1 MARQPKAAKPT
12 LDDRFRIAEDSFP
25 DAAGAWDSHLRF
37 GVGVEDGERYLLRLF
52 KKSRTPLDDDLSR
65 LIARGLRRIRR
76 VLSSRRSREL
86 LVEVREVVEDRD
98 ELAIVMLDPGSP
110 IVGSSRAIRARQNL
124 LLTATGRKTFWR
136 NITRVAEALAICHG
150 AGTVHGAVS
159 EHSIFSHG
167 DDRED
172 YRLGGYEACV
182 HIGDGDLGGAGHPL
196 RPSGAIS
203 FRQDWMDLGRT
214 AVTILGVTRDG
225 GPALLAIERRML
237 DRLVNPPQY
246 QLFDGSV
253 VLRELL
259 EVTEELERV
268 GTGSEGEL
276 VLYPS
281 QQVIQSDLPQL
292 TSGALAADDTQAVL
306 QFVEEDLLGPDVR
319 AVVTG
324 RGSVKVVT
332 DLATYGVKIVDDRI
346 GMLVRAD
353 KRRADDWVYNAV
365 ELKHRLHLSRNRR
378 SSEERVRKLGPG
390 TMRWADLGGQGQS
403 PDTARDVI
411 PWYALIVLE
420 AFTWLRELFRVY
432 PVEILPSSPD
442 DNASLVWLLPRE
454 EVDRDQRRER
464 MGFRPTADAIKRE
477 LRHDDGRTEWT
488 ITRFDTLGGGRE
500 RLPELRYLGSG
511 TYEGQEAF
519 AFTSNQAIV
528 PGADYYFRPRRDT
541 GFERAIRR
549 RLQNIIASRSNVEL
563 LRALDDP
570 AQAALDDTLREI
582 ATPGDPPAGLDAT
595 KKLAWDS
602 IVAGRSIN
610 VVVGPPGVGK
620 TYLISHLVQSI
631 LSLTRDA
638 RVLISAQNHETLVQ
652 MEDALKKTLPAH
664 ATIVVRVERSGVDEK
679 TSALREA
686 SVALLQSTSTM
697 QGDGAAV
704 LASQHDQIR
713 QALGPAD
720 QAEQAI
726 ADRVFRD
733 TDNLLLRSSDVTLAT
748 TSSYVIEEMIV
759 DGEQFDWVIIEEA
772 ARANGAE
779 LIGALLLGN
788 RRVMIGDHNQLSPF
802 DVVDR
807 QKFYDV
813 AVAAELL
820 SDAKEQIATISD
832 LPPEVEAT
840 LELLKTDQALL
851 ADTLATAARLEEAF
865 RSIAE
870 REEDRERTTDRPSS
884 IAVTLL
890 EQSRMHP
897 AISELV
903 SNTFYSGKLTPSER
917 VTKRPLTVVPD
928 TGFPAAPIVILDLP
942 ALSVARKRAF
952 EQQVRRSYRN
962 ETEAAALLAALKNLR
977 PVRDAEGRLPT
988 LAILSPYLAQ
998 VDHFER
1004 LLKHQIDPDT
1014 GTLFGYESPRNN
1026 GKFIYTSDSFQGGEA
1041 DVVVASLVRNNLLV
1055 GTRALGFIRNPQRM
1069 NVLLSRARQKL
1080 VLATSRQFI
1089 ADAVD
1094 GVDPDRAG
1102 GELEFL
1108 RTMLGEIGRLTQ
1120 AEFDVVGKGA
1130 AVVGVDEH
1138 GRLLP

>member
-1 MARQPKAAKPT
+1 M
-12 LDDRFRIAEDSFP
+12 
-25 DAAGAWDSHLRF
+25 
-37 GVGVEDGERYLLRLF
+37 
-52 KKSRTPLDDDLSR
+52 
-65 LIARGLRRIRR
+65 
-76 VLSSRRSREL
+76 
-86 LVEVREVVEDRD
+86 
-98 ELAIVMLDPGSP
+98 
-110 IVGSSRAIRARQNL
+110 
-124 LLTATGRKTFWR
+124 TAVGRKTFWR
-136 NITRVAEALAICHG
+136 NITRVAEALATCHD
-150 AGTVHGAVS
+150 AGIVHGAVS
-159 EHSIFSHG
+159 EHAIFSHG
-167 DDRED
+167 DDKED

-182 HIGDGDLGGAGHPL
+182 HIGDGDIGGAGHPL
-196 RPSGAIS
+196 RLSGAIS

-214 AVTILGVTRDG
+214 AATILGVTSDG
-225 GPALLAIERRML
+225 GPALHAIERRML
-237 DRLVNPPQY
+237 DRLASPPQY

-259 EVTEELERV
+259 EVTDELERV

-281 QQVIQSDLPQL
+281 QHVVQSDLPQL
-292 TSGALAADDTQAVL
+292 TSGALAAYDAQSVL
-306 QFVEEDLLGPDVR
+306 QFVEGDLLGPDVR

-324 RGSVKVVT
+324 RDSVKVVT
-332 DLATYGVKIVDDRI
+332 DLATYGVRIVDDCI
-346 GMLVRAD
+346 GMLVKAD
-353 KRRADDWVYNAV
+353 KRQPNDRVYNAA

-390 TMRWADLGGQGQS
+390 AMRWADLGGQDQS
-403 PDTARDVI
+403 PNTVRDVTS
-411 PWYALIVLE
+411 WYALIVLE

-432 PVEILPSSPD
+432 PVEVLPSSPD
-442 DNASLVWLLPRE
+442 DDASLVWLLPRE
-454 EVDRDQRRER
+454 ETNRDLRRER
-464 MGFRPTADAIKRE
+464 MGLRSTADAIKRE

-488 ITRFDTLGGGRE
+488 VTKFDTLAGGRE
-500 RLPELRYLGSG
+500 RLPELRYFGSG
-511 TYEGQEAF
+511 VYGGQEALAF
-519 AFTSNQAIV
+519 ASNQAIV
-528 PGADYYFRPRRDT
+528 AGADYYFRPRRDP
-541 GFERAIRR
+541 GFEHAIRR
-549 RLQNIIASRSNVEL
+549 RLQNIVAARSNVEL

-570 AQAALDDTLREI
+570 AQVALDDALRDV
-582 ATPGDPPAGLDAT
+582 AAPGDPAAGLDAT
-595 KKLAWDS
+595 KKLAWEA
-602 IVAGRSIN
+602 IAAGRSIN

-631 LSLTRDA
+631 LSLTRDS
-638 RVLISAQNHETLVQ
+638 RVLISAQNHETLIQ
-652 MEDALKKTLPAH
+652 MEDALNKALPAET
-664 ATIVVRVERSGVDEK
+664 TIVVRVERSGVDEK

-686 SVALLQSTSTM
+686 SVSLLQSTSTM
-697 QGDGAAV
+697 QGGGAAI

-720 QAEQAI
+720 QTEQAV

-748 TSSYVIEEMIV
+748 TSSYVIEEMIA

-807 QKFYDV
+807 QKFYDA

-820 SDAKEQIATISD
+820 RDAKEQIATISD

-840 LELLKTDQALL
+840 LELIKTDQRLL
-851 ADTLATAARLEEAF
+851 ADVLATAARLEEAF

-870 REEDRERTTDRPSS
+870 REDDREKTTGRPSS
-884 IAVTLL
+884 IATTLL

-903 SNTFYSGKLTPSER
+903 SNTFYNGKLIPSER
-917 VTKRPLTVVPD
+917 VTKRPLTVVSD
-928 TGFPAAPIVILDLP
+928 AGFSTAPIVVLDLP
-942 ALSVARKRAF
+942 ALSVVKKRAF

-962 ETEAAALLAALKNLR
+962 EAEAAALLGALKHLR
-977 PVRDAEGRLPT
+977 PLRDADGRLPT
-988 LAILSPYLAQ
+988 LVILSPYLAQ

-1004 LLKHQIDPDT
+1004 FLKDQVDPGT
-1014 GTLFGYESPRNN
+1014 GTLFGFESPRNN

-1041 DVVVASLVRNNLLV
+1041 DVVVASLVRNNSLV

-1080 VLATSRQFI
+1080 MLATSRQFI
-1089 ADAVD
+1089 ADAVN
-1094 GVDPDRAG
+1094 GVDPDRRG

-1108 RTMLGEIGRLTQ
+1108 RTMLGEIDRLTQ

-1130 AVVGVDEH
+1130 AIIGADEH
-1138 GRLLP
+1138 GKLLP